1 MPPSIKLALLR
12 LGRTIKNALYRVIG
26 AFTLLL
32 LKILRLTDPAWAS
45 DTAGALMRR
54 IGPWLPEHRI
64 GRQNL
69 QHAFPDWPAEKIEG
83 VLGGVWDN
91 LGRIGAEFIHFDHL
105 WPVLD
110 PTTGAMDGIEFTP
123 ETIERFVQL
132 RDDGKPALVFAAHLA
147 NWELP
152 ALAAHSFGLQA
163 LALYRPPEIPQIRDF
178 VLETRSSRMG
188 LLVPSGLSAPTV
200 IAGELARGSHAGM
213 LVDQFAK
220 HGVPAMF
227 FGWKT
232 RANPLIARLARHID
246 CPIHGVRVVRIS
258 GNRFRVDL
266 TEAIDAPRDAEGKI
280 DVEATTRVIISVIEG
295 WIREHPEQWLWLHR
309 RWRWRS
315 RNVISPS

>member
-1 MPPSIKLALLR
+1 MTPRTAVLR
-12 LGRTIKNALYRVIG
+12 LARKTKGALYFLLGTV
-26 AFTLLL
+26 TLLL
-32 LKILRLTDPAWAS
+32 LKVLRLTNPAWAAE
-45 DTAGALMRR
+45 TAGRLLRR
-54 IGPWLPEHRI
+54 VGPWLPEHRI
-64 GRQNL
+64 GRENL
-69 QHAFPDWPAEKIEG
+69 KAAFPDWPAEKVES

-105 WPVLD
+105 WPVID
-110 PTTGAMDGIEFTP
+110 HSTGEMDGIEFTP

-152 ALAAHSFGLQA
+152 ALAAHSFGLKA

-178 VLETRSSRMG
+178 ILQTRSSRMG
-188 LLVPSGLSAPTV
+188 ILVPSGLSAPKI
-200 IAGELARGSHAGM
+200 IADELARGCHAGM
-213 LVDQFAK
+213 LVDQFTK
-220 HGVPAMF
+220 RGVAAMF

-232 RANPLIARLARHID
+232 RANPLVARLARHID

-280 DVEATTRVIISVIEG
+280 DVDATTRVIISVIEG
-295 WIREHPEQWLWLHR
+295 WIREHPEQWLWLQIGRAH
-309 RWRWRS
+309 
-315 RNVISPS
+315 V

>member
-1 MPPSIKLALLR
+1 MPTSFRHAAMR
-12 LGRTIKNALYRVIG
+12 LGQNAKSMLYWLLG
-26 AFTLLL
+26 ALTLVL
-32 LKILRLTDPAWAS
+32 LKALRLTKPAWAA
-45 DTAGALMRR
+45 DTAGRLMRR

-64 GRQNL
+64 GRENL
-69 QHAFPDWPAEKIEG
+69 KHAFPDWPPEKVEE

-123 ETIERFVQL
+123 ETIERFVRL

-152 ALAAHSFGLQA
+152 ALAAHSFGLPA

-178 VLETRSSRMG
+178 ILETRSSRMG
-188 LLVPSGLSAPTV
+188 RLVPSGLSAPTV
-200 IAGELARGSHAGM
+200 IADELARGYHAGM

-220 HGVPAMF
+220 RGSAVMF

-266 TEAIDAPRDAEGKI
+266 TEAIETPRDAEGKI
-280 DVEATTRVIISVIEG
+280 DVDKTTRVIISVIEE

-309 RWRWRS
+309 RWRWRTN
-315 RNVISPS
+315 NVISPS

>member
-1 MPPSIKLALLR
+1 MTPRTAVLR
-12 LGRTIKNALYRVIG
+12 LARKTKGALYFLLGTV
-26 AFTLLL
+26 TLLL
-32 LKILRLTDPAWAS
+32 LNVLRLTNPAWAAE
-45 DTAGALMRR
+45 TAGRLLRR
-54 IGPWLPEHRI
+54 VGPWLPEHRI
-64 GRQNL
+64 GRENL
-69 QHAFPDWPAEKIEG
+69 KAAFPDWPAEKVES

-105 WPVLD
+105 WPVID
-110 PTTGAMDGIEFTP
+110 HSTGEMDGIEFTP

-152 ALAAHSFGLQA
+152 ALAAHSFGLKA

-178 VLETRSSRMG
+178 ILQTRSSRMG
-188 LLVPSGLSAPTV
+188 ILVPSGLSAPKI
-200 IAGELARGSHAGM
+200 IADELARGCHAGM
-213 LVDQFAK
+213 LVDQFTK
-220 HGVPAMF
+220 RGVAAMF

-232 RANPLIARLARHID
+232 RANPLVARLARHID

-280 DVEATTRVIISVIEG
+280 DVDATTRVIISVIEG

-309 RWRWRS
+309 RWRWRT